1 MAWDT
6 RLPCETGYTLSPRLP
21 FLKTSGSL
29 AATAATQ
36 PAMIP
41 TMSDRR
47 YRVLILTTHV
57 IPYASPNY
65 RALAEDPRL
74 ETVVAYC
81 SLQGAEPGMDPEFG
95 VQIQWDVPLLDG
107 YKWVHVPN
115 KSLRPRLAHFWGVW
129 NPGLWKLVRTGGFD
143 AVVIYTGYMCASF
156 WLTVLAAKSVGIPV
170 LISTDSTALQS
181 REGKRWKE
189 SLKPFILRRVYS
201 FVDVIMAASNASR
214 KLAMELGISEKR
226 IRVIRCGVDKESWL
240 QRQEGADRRAVRAS
254 WDVPASAPVV
264 LFCAKLQ
271 PWKRPLD
278 LLEAFS
284 KADLPCVYLV
294 LAGEGPQR
302 GEVEARV
309 RALGLTERV
318 RVLGF
323 VNASQLPGI
332 YRAADIF
339 VLPSA
344 YDPCPLV
351 VPEAM
356 FSGLPVILSDAVLGR
371 LEMIDSGKSGYL
383 YPCGDIGSL
392 AGILKN
398 IFTDTQRLQQLKEGV
413 RRQMESWTTKE
424 FLDCWF
430 GAVDT
435 AVHLRRSSV
444 PADQGVIQL

>member
-1 MAWDT
+1 
-6 RLPCETGYTLSPRLP
+6 
-21 FLKTSGSL
+21 LKTSGSL
-29 AATAATQ
+29 TATAAAQT
-36 PAMIP
+36 PMVHA
-41 TMSDRR
+41 MSDRR

-65 RALAEDPRL
+65 RSLAEDPRL

-115 KSLRPRLAHFWGVW
+115 KSVRPRLGHFWGVW
-129 NPGLWKLVRTGGFD
+129 NPGLWKLVRSGGFD

-156 WLTVLAAKSVGIPV
+156 WLTVFAAKSVGIPV

-189 SLKPFILRRVYS
+189 WLKPLIVRGVYS
-201 FVDVIMAASNASR
+201 FVDVIMAASEAAK
-214 KLAMELGISEKR
+214 KLALQLGLPEKR
-226 IRVIRCGVDKESWL
+226 IRVIRCGVDKEAWL
-240 QRQEGADRRAVRAS
+240 ASNGKFDRPKVRAS
-254 WDVPASAPVV
+254 WNVPADAPVI
-264 LFCAKLQ
+264 LYCAKLQ

-284 KADLPCVYLV
+284 KANLPGVFLV
-294 LAGEGPQR
+294 FAGEGPQR
-302 GEVEARV
+302 ADVEARV
-309 RALGLTERV
+309 HGLGLTERV

-323 VNASQLPGI
+323 VNASQLPNF
-332 YRAADIF
+332 YRAADLF

-356 FSGLPVILSDAVLGR
+356 FSGLPVVLSDAVLGR
-371 LEMIDSGKSGYL
+371 LEMIDAGKSGYL
-383 YPCGDIGSL
+383 YPSGDTDAL

-398 IFTDTQRLQQLKEGV
+398 IFANPRELQQLKEGV
-413 RRQMESWTTKE
+413 RRQMESWTNEE
-424 FLDCWF
+424 FLDCWY
-430 GAVDT
+430 GAVDA
-435 AVHLRRSSV
+435 AVHLKRSSKESK
-444 PADQGVIQL
+444 

>member
-1 MAWDT
+1 M
-6 RLPCETGYTLSPRLP
+6 
-21 FLKTSGSL
+21 KTSGSL
-29 AATAATQ
+29 AATAAAQ
-36 PAMIP
+36 PSTIHAMP
-41 TMSDRR
+41 GRP

-65 RALAEDPRL
+65 RAFANDSRL
-74 ETVVAYC
+74 ETLVAYC

-95 VQIQWDVPLLDG
+95 VQVQWDVPLLDG
-107 YKWVHVPN
+107 YKWVQVPN
-115 KSLRPRLAHFWGVW
+115 RSLRPRLGRFWGVW
-129 NPGLWKLVRTGGFD
+129 NPGLWKLVRRGGFD
-143 AVVIYTGYMCASF
+143 GVVIYTGYMCASF
-156 WLTVLAAKSVGIPV
+156 WLTVFAAKSVGIPV

-189 SLKPFILRRVYS
+189 WLKPFIVRRVYS
-201 FVDVIMAASNASR
+201 FVDVIMAASEAAK
-214 KLAMELGISEKR
+214 KLAMQLGVPEKR
-226 IRVIRCGVDKESWL
+226 VRVIRCGVDKEAWL
-240 QRQEGADRRAVRAS
+240 ASNGKFDRAAVRAS
-254 WDVPASAPVV
+254 WNIPADAQVI
-264 LFCAKLQ
+264 LYCAKLQ

-284 KADLPCVYLV
+284 KANLSGVYLV
-294 LAGEGPQR
+294 FAGEGPQR
-302 GEVEARV
+302 AKVEARV

-323 VNASQLPGI
+323 VNASQLPDF
-332 YRAADIF
+332 YQAADLF

-371 LEMIDSGKSGYL
+371 LEMIDAGKSGYL
-383 YPCGDIGSL
+383 YRCGDVGSL
-392 AGILKN
+392 AEILKN
-398 IFTDTQRLQQLKEGV
+398 IFAKKQGLQQLKEGV
-413 RRQMESWTTKE
+413 RRQMEFWTKEE

-435 AVHLRRSSV
+435 AVHLRRDSATAARGAAR
-444 PADQGVIQL
+444 P